1 MSSPAVGGVAAAV
14 ELLTLLDKREAFA
27 LNTAAP
33 WSADLASGRVVS
45 DTGAPAL
52 ALHLPFTER
61 VRIEAVTLHAAPG
74 APPPTRLRLFT
85 NRSAFAFDDMEG
97 PPVAS
102 FAVSSLPAT
111 FRLNA
116 AKFSACSSLTVCID
130 AGGDAETVGIGRLC
144 VSGTTLLSA
153 NVSKISKGHEE

>member
-1 MSSPAVGGVAAAV
+1 MLFLLAGCTLGLAPSEPAP
-14 ELLTLLDKREAFA
+14 K
-27 LNTAAP
+27 P
-33 WSADLASGRVVS
+33 IS
-45 DTGAPAL
+45 
-52 ALHLPFTER
+52 
-61 VRIEAVTLHAAPG
+61 
-74 APPPTRLRLFT
+74 APPW
-85 NRSAFAFDDMEG
+85 RSVGLVDDMEG
-97 PPVAS
+97 TPVAS

-144 VSGTTLLSA
+144 VLGTTLLSA